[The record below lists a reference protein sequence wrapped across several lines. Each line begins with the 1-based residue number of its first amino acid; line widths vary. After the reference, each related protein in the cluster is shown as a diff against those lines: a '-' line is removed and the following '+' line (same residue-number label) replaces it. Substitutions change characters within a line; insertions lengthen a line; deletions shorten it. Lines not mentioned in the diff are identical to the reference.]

1 MTHEERIAYLE
12 VASTIICK
20 VHSDI
25 CRNFGRECDIP
36 EDTQEIVRL
45 IYVVE
50 SKLKEVKK

>member
-12 VASTIICK
+12 VAATIICN

-25 CRNFGRECDIP
+25 CRNFGREYDFP

-45 IYVVE
+45 IYVLE
-50 SKLKEVKK
+50 KKLKEAKK

>member
-12 VASTIICK
+12 VAAGIICK
-20 VHSDI
+20 VHSDV
-25 CRNFGRECDIP
+25 CRNFDRNYDIP